1 VSRFDGTGPRTL
13 LAIFLATLTFAAT
26 VPSQSAN
33 STNQQARKRMARAVE
48 RTVDEG
54 LQGKLPPHISTLLG
68 LTKETECPV
77 MQGVLRTGKVVQG
90 FDVSI
95 ANKNDVVLFVVDEA
109 TGDQTLYL
117 TSKDGLLRK
126 LIKVDKGEGQVKKI
140 TPEDRKAFEREK
152 QFWLDRLAPAPVAP

>member
-1 VSRFDGTGPRTL
+1 VSRFNGTGPRAL

-26 VPSQSAN
+26 APSQSAN

-48 RTVDEG
+48 RTVEEG
-54 LQGKLPPHISTLLG
+54 VQGKLPPHISTLLG

-95 ANKNDVVLFVVDEA
+95 ANKSDVVLFVVDEA

-126 LIKVDKGEGQVKKI
+126 LIQVDKGEGDVQKI
-140 TPEDRKAFEREK
+140 TPEHRKAFEREK
-152 QFWLDRLAPAPVAP
+152 QIWLDRVAPAPVAP